1 MAILLTGGA
10 GFVAATLIGRLLS
23 SDETVISVDNLS
35 RGSLDSVKTWLDHP
49 SFAFIRADLSDLA
62 EYCSAIRAAAERDP
76 ITEVW
81 HLAANSDIPAGIRD
95 PDVDL
100 RDTFM
105 TTFNTLKI
113 MDEFGIRRIFFA
125 SSSAIYGDLQDT
137 LLTEST
143 GPLFPISNYGAMK
156 LASEAAIT
164 AAAEKFLDR
173 ALIFRFP
180 NVVGVPATH
189 GVLLDFMHRLKQAP
203 GDLQVLGDGTQRKP
217 YLHVTDLV
225 DGMMFLRQHSGA
237 KVEAFNIG
245 PDDDGITVGR
255 IAEEVVACVAPCA
268 KVHFQS
274 GSKGWVGDVPRFRY
288 STEKLQRLGWT
299 PKLDSLGAI
308 RRAITEIADQVF
320 TPATGF

>member
-10 GFVAATLIGRLLS
+10 GFVAVTLTERLLS
-23 SDETVISVDNLS
+23 NGETVSSVDNLS
-35 RGSLDSVKTWLDHP
+35 RGSLDNIKSSLGHP
-49 SFAFIRADLSDLA
+49 RFSFVRAELTDLA
-62 EYCSAIRAAAERDP
+62 EYRSALRLVTERNP

-95 PDVDL
+95 PEVDL
-100 RDTFM
+100 RHTFM

-113 MDEFGIRRIFFA
+113 MEEFGIRRIFFA

-137 LLTEST
+137 LLTEAT

-156 LASEAAIT
+156 LASEATIT

-180 NVVGVPATH
+180 NVIGVPATH
-189 GVLLDFMHRLKQAP
+189 GVILDFQHQLKRTP
-203 GDLQVLGDGTQRKP
+203 DDLQVLGDGTQRKP

-225 DGMMFLRQHSGA
+225 DGMIFLRDRCAA

-245 PDDDGITVGR
+245 PIDEGITVRR
-255 IAEEVVACVAPCA
+255 IAEEVTACVAPRA
-268 KVHFQS
+268 KLHFQN

-288 STEKLQRLGWT
+288 STAKLQRLGWA

-308 RRAITEIADQVF
+308 RRAVVEIADQVF
-320 TPATGF
+320 SPTPSS